1 MYFYDTI
8 AIYNLLKQEVFM
20 TKKSD
25 LRTEIIHKMLLYGSI
40 TRPELVRLTAT
51 RAATVFEVVDELKK
65 EGILSE
71 PERRGKK
78 TGRRAPA
85 LSFHPDCFWC
95 AGIDFQVRKT
105 LGAVTDMAGNIHA
118 EAELPALERTSLHA
132 CRNEIREVLRRLR
145 EQLGEKWSLVRG
157 IGFADPGLVD
167 TEKGVSIRAVNV
179 PGWENAQTGKWLES
193 ENTVRAKLWPECMV
207 KTYMEYLSRIHT
219 EKPPKSLFHLGMDD
233 GIGGGFVKDGVCFI
247 GDSNQGMEIGHIV
260 VAPNGPLCQ
269 CGNRGCLE
277 AVAGETGIRRRI
289 REALNSGVDTELTL
303 EDFSLAKFVEYAKY
317 DKAAKI
323 IANEVCDSIGSAL
336 AVAVALLNPS
346 MIVLS
351 GELTKLGPVLTNAI
365 GRSLSMNCFAGAIRA
380 LKIELSTLG
389 AFDTARGAALLMRDA
404 LLKED

>member
-1 MYFYDTI
+1 
-8 AIYNLLKQEVFM
+8 M

-25 LRTEIIHKMLLYGSI
+25 IRTEIIRQMLLYSSI
-40 TRPELVRLTAT
+40 TRPELVRRTGT
-51 RAATVFEVVDELKK
+51 RAATVFEVVDDLKR

-71 PERRGKK
+71 PDRRGRK

-85 LSFHPDCFWC
+85 LSFHPDHLWC
-95 AGIDFQVRKT
+95 AGIDFQVRRT
-105 LGAVTDMAGNIHA
+105 RGVVADMTGNIRA
-118 EAELPALERTSLHA
+118 EAELAAPERTSLHA

-145 EQLGEKWSLVRG
+145 EQLGERWNLVRG

-167 TEKGVSIRAVNV
+167 VEKGISIRAVNV

-193 ENTVRAKLWPECMV
+193 ENAVRAKLWPECTV
-207 KTYMEYLSRIHT
+207 KTYMEYLSRLHA

-260 VAPNGPLCQ
+260 IAPNGPLCQ

-289 REALNSGVDTELTL
+289 REALNSGVDTEMTL
-303 EDFSLAKFVEYAKY
+303 EGFSLAKFVEYARH

-351 GELTKLGPVLTNAI
+351 GELTKLGTVLTNAVT
-365 GRSLSMNCFAGAIRA
+365 RALSMNCFAGALRE

-404 LLKED
+404 LLKEEN

>member
-1 MYFYDTI
+1 MRFSYFRI
-8 AIYNLLKQEVFM
+8 LLKQRSITVAGKRVTEDVYLRNGDTVEVFADESKLLKFNFE
-20 TKKSD
+20 TVYRDENVIIAVKPRGISSEEFAG
-25 LRTEIIHKMLLYGSI
+25 RVSSTENVSAVLAHRLDTN
-40 TRPELVRLTAT
+40 TRGLIVMSLNA
-51 RAATVFEVVDELKK
+51 K
-65 EGILSE
+65 
-71 PERRGKK
+71 
-78 TGRRAPA
+78 
-85 LSFHPDCFWC
+85 
-95 AGIDFQVRKT
+95 
-105 LGAVTDMAGNIHA
+105 A
-118 EAELPALERTSLHA
+118 EAELAAPERTSLHA

-145 EQLGEKWSLVRG
+145 EQLGERWNLVRG

-167 TEKGVSIRAVNV
+167 VEKGISIRAVNV

-193 ENTVRAKLWPECMV
+193 ENAVRAKLWPECTV
-207 KTYMEYLSRIHT
+207 KTYMEYLSRLHA

-260 VAPNGPLCQ
+260 IAPNGPLCQ

-289 REALNSGVDTELTL
+289 REALNSGVDTEMTL
-303 EDFSLAKFVEYAKY
+303 EGFSLAKFVEYARH

-351 GELTKLGPVLTNAI
+351 GELTKLGTVLTNAVT
-365 GRSLSMNCFAGAIRA
+365 RALSMNCFAGALRE

-404 LLKED
+404 LLKEEN

>member
-1 MYFYDTI
+1 
-8 AIYNLLKQEVFM
+8 M

-25 LRTEIIHKMLLYGSI
+25 LRTEIIRQMLLCSSI
-40 TRPELVRLTAT
+40 TRPELVRRTGT
-51 RAATVFEVVDELKK
+51 RAATVFEVVDELKR

-71 PERRGKK
+71 PDRRGRK

-85 LSFHPDCFWC
+85 LSFHPDHLWC
-95 AGIDFQVRKT
+95 AGIDFQVRRT
-105 LGAVTDMAGNIHA
+105 RGVVADMTGKIRA
-118 EAELPALERTSLHA
+118 EAELAAPERTSLHA
-132 CRNEIREVLRRLR
+132 CRNEIREVLRRLH
-145 EQLGEKWSLVRG
+145 EQLGERWNLVKG

-167 TEKGVSIRAVNV
+167 VEKGISIRAVNV

-193 ENTVRAKLWPECMV
+193 ENAVRAKLWPECTV
-207 KTYMEYLSRIHT
+207 KTYMEYLSRLHA

-260 VAPNGPLCQ
+260 IAPNGPLCQ

-289 REALNSGVDTELTL
+289 REALNSGVDTEMTL
-303 EDFSLAKFVEYAKY
+303 EDFSLARFVGYAKQ

-351 GELTKLGPVLTNAI
+351 GELTKLGTVLTNAV
-365 GRSLSMNCFAGAIRA
+365 GRALSMNCFAGAIKD

-404 LLKED
+404 LLKEEN